1 MGRVKPKRKAPV
13 TATTPGIIKS
23 GPGSNRNPKE
33 LVQKLASAIASQPSK
48 QAGKGS
54 AALSILSTLAQ
65 DGNGSGAGT
74 SATAAETTS
83 VTSSLLMVKGSSMAS
98 RKKTSLATAQLIR
111 QYHTLNKELSKCLA
125 RVDKR
130 MAQSSEEKG
139 RTGRGGQ
146 RGDQKMHEQ
155 QPLNLTGK
163 IAEEHEADLARI
175 IEIRQQMDD
184 LGGLDMYQKASTLGQ
199 SKQRGGDS
207 SRWLVPVLQRIY
219 FPEPTKTTSTAS
231 SSSTTSSPPSKNKLD
246 PPLRLLD
253 VGALSPFNYEKQ
265 SNWIKVTPIDLNP
278 QHPQIQKMDFLE
290 MPVPTQDQDRYDV
303 VCLSLVVNFVGD
315 PAQRG
320 EILRQATRCL
330 VPRRGILYLVLP
342 LPCIDNSRYMDHE
355 LLVAMMR
362 HLGCST
368 LLDHHF
374 AKKLAYYA
382 FRFDGESPPLP
393 PSSSS
398 SSSSSGQGSTTHS
411 LRKSTTGPV
420 PRFPKKLRRD
430 KPNCNNFCIIL
441 Q

>member
-13 TATTPGIIKS
+13 TASTPGTVRAGS
-23 GPGSNRNPKE
+23 GSANVSKD

-48 QAGKGS
+48 QTTKGQSSASS

-65 DGNGSGAGT
+65 DSHGGAGAGT
-74 SATAAETTS
+74 GTTAETTS
-83 VTSSLLMVKGSSMAS
+83 VTSSLLMVKGSSSAS
-98 RKKTSLATAQLIR
+98 RKKSSMATAQLIR

-130 MAQSSEEKG
+130 MAQHTAQAQGKKG
-139 RTGRGGQ
+139 GYPAGKGEQ
-146 RGDQKMHEQ
+146 QEHEQ
-155 QPLNLTGK
+155 PAVQLSGK
-163 IAEEHEADLARI
+163 AKEENEADLARI
-175 IEIRQQMDD
+175 IEIRLQMDD

-219 FPEPTKTTSTAS
+219 FPESTSTKTEGTSPAP
-231 SSSTTSSPPSKNKLD
+231 SPPTPKNYKLD

-265 SNWIKVTPIDLNP
+265 ANWIQVTPIDLNP
-278 QHPQIQKMDFLE
+278 QHPQIQKMDLLE
-290 MPVPTQDQDRYDV
+290 MPVPTRDQDRYDV

-315 PAQRG
+315 PTLRG

-355 LLVAMMR
+355 LLVDMMR
-362 HLGCST
+362 YLGCST

-382 FRFDGESPPLP
+382 FRFDSESPA
-393 PSSSS
+393 
-398 SSSSSGQGSTTHS
+398 GQGTVIKTPST
-411 LRKSTTGPV
+411 RKVAATSG
-420 PRFPKKLRRD
+420 PRFPKKLRHD
-430 KPNCNNFCIIL
+430 KPNRNNFCIIL
-441 Q
+441 H